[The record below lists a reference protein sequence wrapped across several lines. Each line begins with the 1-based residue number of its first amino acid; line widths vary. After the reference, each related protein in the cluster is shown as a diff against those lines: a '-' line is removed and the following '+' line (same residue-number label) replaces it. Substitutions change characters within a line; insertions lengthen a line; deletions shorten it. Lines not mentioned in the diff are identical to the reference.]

1 MADDRFDVVVI
12 GSCFVDMISY
22 VPRLPESGETIKGTK
37 FQLDFGGKAANQC
50 VMAQKLGANTAMVAK
65 VGNDQFGKDTRNN
78 FKRFGV
84 NTDFIAVTD
93 KAETG
98 VTNIAVNNSGEPAFI
113 SLAGANRH
121 LSVEDIKAAELFIKS
136 CQVVICD
143 KGIPLK
149 IAEAALQY
157 SKELGKKTLFNPSP
171 KLESLPRSIY
181 LNADS
186 LIVNREEGES
196 LTNMLADDI
205 EGAKKVICKLHQ
217 WGAKQIV
224 LTLGSEG
231 AVSSE
236 ISSQHGV
243 PVMVLIPTQKVEVV
257 DTTGAGDALIG
268 ALAFY
273 MSCYP
278 QLSFAEMVFRAVN
291 IATVTVT
298 AHGVQA
304 SYPAAEQLDKWL
316 FDNNARTSEQ
326 LGLVSLN
333 VVNLENSHDELA
345 V

>member
-1 MADDRFDVVVI
+1 MFCLV
-12 GSCFVDMISY
+12 
-22 VPRLPESGETIKGTK
+22 
-37 FQLDFGGKAANQC
+37 
-50 VMAQKLGANTAMVAK
+50 
-65 VGNDQFGKDTRNN
+65 
-78 FKRFGV
+78 
-84 NTDFIAVTD
+84 
-93 KAETG
+93 
-98 VTNIAVNNSGEPAFI
+98 AVNNSGEPAFI

-205 EGAKKVICKLHQ
+205 EGAKKVVCKLHQ

-231 AVSSE
+231 AISSE
-236 ISSQHGV
+236 ITSQNSRKCCLLSSLKISEFTRSCTENHPSVKRDGV
-243 PVMVLIPTQKVEVV
+243 ARVVVLIQIL
-257 DTTGAGDALIG
+257 LIFNG
-268 ALAFY
+268 RCNCYF
-273 MSCYP
+273 SC
-278 QLSFAEMVFRAVN
+278 
-291 IATVTVT
+291 I
-298 AHGVQA
+298 
-304 SYPAAEQLDKWL
+304 WL
-316 FDNNARTSEQ
+316 KIYRTP
-326 LGLVSLN
+326 N
-333 VVNLENSHDELA
+333 FNKIMY
-345 V
+345 